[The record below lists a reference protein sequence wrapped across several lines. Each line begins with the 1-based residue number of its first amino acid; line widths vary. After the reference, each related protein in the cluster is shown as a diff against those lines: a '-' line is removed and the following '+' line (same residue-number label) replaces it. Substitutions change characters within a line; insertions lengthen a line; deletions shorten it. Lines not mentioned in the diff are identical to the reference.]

1 MEVKILDWDSEFFD
15 RKVGEIAIDD
25 EASAFDIEKNYDVLY
40 VKSAHDFNISIDGYK
55 PLFEETKV
63 VFAKRLR
70 VEDNPRNSFIFSD
83 SEIDFSI
90 DEVYDLAYE
99 SGKFSRFKR
108 DENFGE
114 EAFRKLYKTWT
125 DNSLNRKF
133 ADDVLLYVEDKTVKG
148 FITYKVDRDFATV
161 GLIAV
166 SPKFQGK
173 GIGSKLIAEAESRL
187 AKKGVS
193 ELRIPTQLA
202 NEAACSFYQKL
213 GYSIIE
219 TTNIKHYWKI

>member
-1 MEVKILDWDSEFFD
+1 MEVKTLAWDSEFFNK
-15 RKVGEIAIDD
+15 KVGEITVDD
-25 EASAFDIEKNYDVLY
+25 DVSTCDIAANYDVLY
-40 VKSAHDFNISIDGYK
+40 VKSDCDFNISIDGYQ

-63 VFAKRLR
+63 VFAKGLKP
-70 VEDNPRNSFIFSD
+70 DNRHSSSIFSD
-83 SEIDFSI
+83 PEVDFSI

-99 SGKFSRFKR
+99 SGKFSRFRLDK
-108 DENFGE
+108 NFGD

-133 ADDVLLYVEDKTVKG
+133 ADDVLLYMDDHTVKG
-148 FITYKVDRDFATV
+148 FLTYKGNQDFATV

-166 SPKFQGK
+166 SPKSQGK
-173 GIGSKLIAEAESRL
+173 GIGSKLIAEVESRL
-187 AKKGVS
+187 AEKGVA

-202 NEAACSFYQKL
+202 NKAACSFYQKL